1 MIKCKDKKKCK
12 VFLGVHIKVHLL
24 QLLLGTQ
31 VVCVSTFL
39 LTAIGGSWMKTS
51 IAFTAYHLVTVVL
64 LGQETKSRFDDTTTQ
79 TQHQV
84 QCRF

>member
-1 MIKCKDKKKCK
+1 MTKCKTKKKY
-12 VFLGVHIKVHLL
+12 VFLGIHVKVHLL
-24 QLLLGTQ
+24 QLLLWTQ
-31 VVCVSTFL
+31 VVCVSTL
-39 LTAIGGSWMKTS
+39 LFTAVGSSWMKTS

-64 LGQETKSRFDDTTTQ
+64 LGQKTKGRFNDTTSQ